1 MGLEQLR
8 GIGQPR
14 LDISGMEKRVE
25 GNEKGV
31 KESLVYFNKEGKEF
45 VLTSNIITKEKLEET
60 KKRIQDNLSVLQD
73 PDKVKSSKDALTAQ
87 LADLDAKI
95 GLVK

>member
-8 GIGQPR
+8 NIMQPR
-14 LDISGMEKRVE
+14 LNISGMEKRVE

-45 VLTSNIITKEKLEET
+45 VLTSNFISKEKLEET
-60 KKRIQDNLSVLQD
+60 KKKIQDSLSVLQD
-73 PDKVKSSKDALTAQ
+73 PDKVKASKDSLTVQ
-87 LADLDAKI
+87 LADIETKI
-95 GLVK
+95 GLIK